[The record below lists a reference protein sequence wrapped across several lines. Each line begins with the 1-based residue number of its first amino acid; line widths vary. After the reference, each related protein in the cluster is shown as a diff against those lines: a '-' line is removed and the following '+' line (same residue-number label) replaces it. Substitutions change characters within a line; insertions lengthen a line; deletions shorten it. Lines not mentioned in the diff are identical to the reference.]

1 MIRRKGRR
9 QLSPRPSEEDNI
21 NPMDGLGNM
30 SDVMLVLAVGMMLA
44 VVTNWNVDL
53 SQSGEL
59 KALENAQTLSEDQ
72 VIEVES
78 NEALQELGT
87 VYQDPETGEIYVRVD
102 E

>member
-9 QLSPRPSEEDNI
+9 QLSPRPGEEDNI
-21 NPMDGLGNM
+21 NPMDGLSNM

-59 KALENAQTLSEDQ
+59 KALENAETLSEDQ